1 MPSLNKKDF
10 CHITDLELIIGVKD
24 AATKKGII
32 NKLYNLWSDAYTTY
46 LQQSGGVIR
55 QQ

>member
-1 MPSLNKKDF
+1 M
-10 CHITDLELIIGVKD
+10 TDLELITGVKD

-46 LQQSGGVIR
+46 LQQSGSIIR